1 MAPRANWKGFL
12 KIDEVVC
19 PIALYAA
26 ASTSERIALH
36 VLNRETGHRVRR
48 QFVDEDTGKPVAS
61 EDQVKGYERA
71 PGDYVV
77 LEPDEIASAVPE
89 SDKTLAVQAFIRC
102 DQVDDVYFD
111 RPYYLGPGD
120 PAARETYALVR
131 EGLRARNVVAIART
145 VLFRRMRTVLVRAH
159 GEGLIAATLNFD
171 YEVRSAAEAFK
182 DISPVKIE
190 KEMLDLAR
198 HIIATKRGQFDP
210 KTFDDRYERA
220 LEEVVRAK
228 LEGRLPP
235 AREPAPASNVI
246 DLMDALRRSA
256 GAEANRTAAT
266 PARPK
271 SAEGKRAAKA
281 KKTAPAKNTTRTGK
295 TAARSGRKKAS

>member
-1 MAPRANWKGFL
+1 MAPRANWKGYL

-19 PIALYAA
+19 PIALYTA

-48 QFVDEDTGKPVAS
+48 QFVDEETGKPVES
-61 EDQVKGYERA
+61 ENQVKGYERA
-71 PGDYVV
+71 PGDYVM
-77 LEPDEIASAVPE
+77 LEPDEIAAAVPE

-102 DQVDDVYFD
+102 DEVDDVYLD

-159 GEGLIAATLNFD
+159 GEGLVAATLNFD
-171 YEVRSAAEAFK
+171 YEVRSAAEAFQG
-182 DISPVKIE
+182 ISPGKIE
-190 KEMLDLAR
+190 QEMLDLAE

-210 KTFDDRYERA
+210 KTFHDRYERA

-228 LEGRLPP
+228 LEGRPPP

-256 GAEANRTAAT
+256 GVEANR
-266 PARPK
+266 ARPK
-271 SAEGKRAAKA
+271 SAAKA
-281 KKTAPAKNTTRTGK
+281 KKAPAKKATRTPK
-295 TAARSGRKKAS
+295 TAARTGRKKAI